1 MEEFQSSEMEDLA
14 SKAEL
19 LKTLAHPVRLC
30 IVKGLAGKRECNVS
44 FMQHCLNMP
53 QSTISQHL
61 AKLRS
66 CGIIKG
72 KRVGVEVYYKLV
84 NPFAERLIN
93 ALFTQEEK

>member
-1 MEEFQSSEMEDLA
+1 MEGFLNAETEELNSM
-14 SKAEL
+14 AEL

-30 IVKGLAGKRECNVS
+30 IVRGLAGKGECNVS
-44 FMQHCLNMP
+44 FMQHCLNIP

-84 NPFAERLIN
+84 SPFAEKVIK
-93 ALFTQEEK
+93 ALFAQEGE